1 MDFHQEKHRKAS
13 IALIVSG
20 LIMLMI
26 LGAVASV
33 GVSFL
38 AKKVIQSRNQ
48 SLISP
53 PEIVNF
59 NLEKAEEVAH

>member
-13 IALIVSG
+13 IALILAG

-26 LGAVASV
+26 LGTIASF

-38 AKKVIQSRNQ
+38 AKRVIQSRNQ
-48 SLISP
+48 SLSSP

-59 NLEKAEEVAH
+59 NLEKAKEVAH